1 MAKKLIING
10 KTVRKLGRIYMAI
23 IGIDLGTTNSV
34 MAVYKEDQT
43 TVIPNRLN
51 ELLTPSIVS
60 LDEEGQIIVGKV
72 AKERQI
78 THPQLTVAAFKR
90 HMGSQKEYILGEK
103 KFLPEELS
111 SFVLRAMKEDAEAY
125 LGESVTEAIISVPA
139 YFNDI
144 QRKATK
150 RAAQLADLK
159 VERLI
164 NEPTAAAIAYGL
176 HEQKE
181 HTKFL
186 VFDLGGGT
194 FDVSILERYNNIME
208 VRGVAGD
215 NYLGGEDFT
224 QILMQLFAKAHEM
237 TLETMEPK
245 TLALLKK
252 EAEVA
257 KRAFGRNKNIT
268 MKCKINDEILEHEVS
283 LEAYEKACELLLA
296 RLRRPIERALKD
308 AAIKVKDIDAVVLI
322 GGATKLPII
331 RTFVSKLF
339 GRLPNM
345 QIDPDQTV
353 AVGAAIQAA
362 MKAREKSIKE
372 VVLTDVCPYS
382 LGTSV
387 CVRRQSG
394 RYEGGYFYP
403 IIERNTIIPV
413 SRVERFYTSYDRQT
427 NINVD
432 ILQGES
438 RMARDNISLGEI
450 NVKVPAAPAG
460 KEAIDVRYTYDIN
473 GLLQVEVKV
482 LSTGLEKSMI
492 IEKNPGYMSQ
502 EEIQERLEELSEIKI
517 HPRDKEENKL
527 LKARCERIYE
537 ESIGTVRYQIA
548 ELLRMFDEA
557 LDSQDE
563 RKIEAS
569 KENLTSFLT
578 EMDND
583 YDF

>member
-1 MAKKLIING
+1 
-10 KTVRKLGRIYMAI
+10 MAI

-34 MAVYKEDQT
+34 MAIYRDGETKI
-43 TVIPNRLN
+43 IPNRLN
-51 ELLTPSIVS
+51 EALTPSIVS
-60 LDEEGQIIVGKV
+60 MDEENQMLVGQV
-72 AKERQI
+72 AKERQL
-78 THPQLTVAAFKR
+78 THPDRTVAAFKR
-90 HMGSQKEYILGEK
+90 NMGSQKKFTLGDKE
-103 KFLPEELS
+103 FLPEELF

-125 LGESVTEAIISVPA
+125 LGESVAEAIISVPA

-150 RAAQLADLK
+150 RAAELADIK

-224 QILMQLFAKAHEM
+224 SILMQLFVKDHEM
-237 TLETMEPK
+237 QLDDLDLK
-245 TLALLKK
+245 SLAMLKK
-252 EAEVA
+252 EAEIA
-257 KRAFGRNKNIT
+257 KRSFGHNKST
-268 MKCKINDEILEHEVS
+268 TLRCKINEEVLETTITI
-283 LEAYEKACELLLA
+283 EAYEKACELLFT
-296 RLRRPIERALKD
+296 RLRRPIERALRD
-308 AAIKVKDIDAVVLI
+308 AAIKVKDIDAIVLI

-331 RTFVSKLF
+331 RGFVGKLF

-345 QIDPDQTV
+345 QIDPDETV

-362 MKAREKSIKE
+362 MKTREKTIKE
-372 VVLTDVCPYS
+372 VVLTDVCPYT

-387 CVRRQSG
+387 CQKMQSG
-394 RYEGGYFYP
+394 RMESGYFYP

-413 SRVERFYTSYDRQT
+413 SREERFYTSYDKQT
-427 NINVD
+427 SIRID

-438 RMARDNISLGEI
+438 RMARDNISLGEVNI
-450 NVKVPAAPAG
+450 KVPAGPEG
-460 KEAIDVRYTYDIN
+460 KEAVDVRYTYDIN

-482 LSTGLEKSMI
+482 VSTGIQKSI
-492 IEKNPGYMSQ
+492 VIEKNPGYMTE
-502 EEIQERLEELSEIKI
+502 EEIKQRLEKLSEIKI
-517 HPRDKEENKL
+517 HPRDKENNRL
-527 LKARCERIYE
+527 LKARGERMYE
-537 ESIGTVRYQIA
+537 ESVGMVRYQIA
-548 ELLRMFDEA
+548 ELLKHFDEA
-557 LDSQDE
+557 LESQDE
-563 RKIEAS
+563 RKIEES
-569 KENLTSFLT
+569 SEILSEYLVQLDG
-578 EMDND
+578 E